1 MAKVHYV
8 DNKRLFATL
17 VEYRDLRREAAERG
31 DEEPR
36 VPEYVG
42 VCLHQIANR
51 LSRKPNFINYT
62 FREEMISDGLEN
74 CINYLNNFN
83 PDKSKNP
90 FAYFTQII
98 YFAFLR
104 RIQKEKKQM
113 YIRHK
118 SIENSMILD
127 DIVTQ
132 SEHMDESIKP
142 AYIDLKNEYMTD
154 FIKAFEDK
162 EAEKKEQRRSKSN
175 ENNTSGVII
184 EDSTDN

>member
-1 MAKVHYV
+1 MPHYV
-8 DNKRLFATL
+8 DNKKLFATL
-17 VEYRDLRREAAERG
+17 VEYRDLRLKAAEEG
-31 DEEPR
+31 VEEPR

-42 VCLHQIANR
+42 ICLHQIANR

-132 SEHMDESIKP
+132 SEHMDENIKP

-154 FIKAFEDK
+154 FIKNFEEK
-162 EAEKKEQRRSKSN
+162 EEEKKQQRRTRTN
-175 ENNTSGVII
+175 DVGGVII
-184 EDSTDN
+184 DEDSTDN